1 MPEGHSIHRLAG
13 QFRDLLGGQVLGA
26 SSPQGRFAAGAAVLD
41 EQRLEVVRAYG
52 KHLFLG
58 FAPADWDGK
67 DTGAGLSGAAR
78 SAGGVETGVGGA
90 AAGAEAAVLSA
101 DSLGTIP
108 GEALTWLHIHLGI
121 YGSWRFTGDAKF
133 HEPLH
138 WLPPGSGQV
147 ANDTAAAAKPG
158 QTPNDAGMVPGLGTG
173 AELGANLEVTLLESG
188 ESVSLR
194 EIPAHTRADG
204 SAFAPHEHFA
214 DRWFLMPGQF
224 AVFEPV
230 GTVRLRLMNP
240 HGVADLS
247 GPNRCELLSG
257 EEARAIEA
265 RLGPDPLR
273 PDAQFEDFV
282 ARAARRQKGI
292 GEALMDQNLLAGVG
306 NIYRAEAL
314 FAARLSP
321 FVPAREVGERKLRRI
336 WEWLVS
342 VMPLGV
348 QSGRV
353 TTIDPADAAAFA
365 AREAA
370 AGREIQAVDQ
380 RYYVYQ
386 RDGRP
391 CVRCGATV
399 RLAVVG
405 GRKLYW
411 CPRCQR

>member
-13 QFRDLLGGQVLGA
+13 QFRALLGGQVLSA
-26 SSPQGRFAAGAAVLD
+26 SSPQGRFAAGATRLD
-41 EQRLEVVRAYG
+41 GQRLVAVRVHG

-58 FAPADWDGK
+58 FAPADLKVASVVAVTEGGSR
-67 DTGAGLSGAAR
+67 GAIS
-78 SAGGVETGVGGA
+78 E
-90 AAGAEAAVLSA
+90 
-101 DSLGTIP
+101 D
-108 GEALTWLHIHLGI
+108 ALTWLHVHLGI
-121 YGSWRFTGDAKF
+121 YGSWRFTGDAVF

-138 WLPPGSGQV
+138 WLLPESENQEDNRPDIEAQQTSHDAKPGSGL
-147 ANDTAAAAKPG
+147 DT
-158 QTPNDAGMVPGLGTG
+158 D
-173 AELGANLEVTLLESG
+173 AELGSGLEVTLVDSG
-188 ESVSLR
+188 ENVTIR

-224 AVFEPV
+224 RVFAPV

-247 GPNRCELLSG
+247 GPNRCELLDW
-257 EEARAIEA
+257 AQTRAIAA

-273 PDAQFEDFV
+273 PDAQFADFV
-282 ARAARRQKGI
+282 ARAGRRSKGI
-292 GEALMDQNLLAGVG
+292 GEALMDQNVAAGVG

-321 FVPAREVGERKLRRI
+321 FVPAREVSERKLRRV
-336 WEWLVS
+336 WDWLVEY
-342 VMPLGV
+342 MARGV
-348 QSGRV
+348 ESGRV
-353 TTIDPADAAAFA
+353 TTIGREDAAAFA
-365 AREAA
+365 ASEAA
-370 AGREIQAVDQ
+370 AGREAQAVDR

>member
-1 MPEGHSIHRLAG
+1 MPEGHSIHRLSG
-13 QFRDLLGGQVLGA
+13 QFQALLGGQVLGA
-26 SSPQGRFAAGAAVLD
+26 SSPQGRFAAGAAVL
-41 EQRLEVVRAYG
+41 EGQRLVVARAYG
-52 KHLFLG
+52 KHLLLG
-58 FAPADWDGK
+58 FAPADWSGEV
-67 DTGAGLSGAAR
+67 AGVESDAGAACPASGVAAAVR
-78 SAGGVETGVGGA
+78 GTAGDAEVGSSAGSRVA
-90 AAGAEAAVLSA
+90 SPLS
-101 DSLGTIP
+101 S
-108 GEALTWLHIHLGI
+108 LTWLHIHLGI

-138 WLPPGSGQV
+138 WLPSGLGQGSESRQLEAGL
-147 ANDTAAAAKPG
+147 G
-158 QTPNDAGMVPGLGTG
+158 QTPSAPRADSDLG
-173 AELGANLEVTLLESG
+173 ADVELGSSLEVTLVESG
-188 ESVSLR
+188 ENVTIR
-194 EIPAHTRADG
+194 EIPAHTRADD

-224 AVFEPV
+224 RIFEPV
-230 GTVRLRLMNP
+230 GTVRLRLMNS

-247 GPNRCELLSG
+247 GPNRCELLDWQ
-257 EEARAIEA
+257 EAQAIET

-273 PDAQFEDFV
+273 EDAIFADFV

-292 GEALMDQNLLAGVG
+292 GEALMDQNVLAGVG

-314 FAARLSP
+314 FAARLNP
-321 FVPAREVGERKLRRI
+321 FVPAREVSERKLRRI
-336 WEWLVS
+336 WDWLVT
-342 VMPLGV
+342 VMPAGV

-353 TTIDPADAAAFA
+353 TTIAPEDAAAFA
-365 AREAA
+365 ASEAA
-370 AGREIQAVDQ
+370 AGRELQAVDQ

>member
-13 QFRDLLGGQVLGA
+13 QFRVLLGGQVLSA
-26 SSPQGRFAAGAAVLD
+26 SSPQGRFAAGATRLD
-41 EQRLEVVRAYG
+41 GQRLVAVRVHG

-58 FAPADWDGK
+58 FAPADLKVASVVVVTEGGSR
-67 DTGAGLSGAAR
+67 GAIS
-78 SAGGVETGVGGA
+78 E
-90 AAGAEAAVLSA
+90 
-101 DSLGTIP
+101 D
-108 GEALTWLHIHLGI
+108 ALTWLHVHLGI
-121 YGSWRFTGDAKF
+121 YGSWRFTGDAVF

-138 WLPPGSGQV
+138 WLLPELENQEDSRTDIEAQQTSHDAKPGSGL
-147 ANDTAAAAKPG
+147 DT
-158 QTPNDAGMVPGLGTG
+158 D
-173 AELGANLEVTLLESG
+173 AELGSGLEVTLVDSG
-188 ESVSLR
+188 ENVTIR

-224 AVFEPV
+224 APFEPV

-247 GPNRCELLSG
+247 GPNRCELLDW
-257 EEARAIEA
+257 AQTRAIAA

-273 PDAQFEDFV
+273 PDAQFADFV
-282 ARAARRQKGI
+282 ARAGRRSKGI
-292 GEALMDQNLLAGVG
+292 GEALMDQNVAAGVG

-321 FVPAREVGERKLRRI
+321 FVPAREVSERKLRRI
-336 WEWLVS
+336 WDWLVAT
-342 VMPLGV
+342 MPSGV
-348 QSGRV
+348 ASGRV
-353 TTIDPADAAAFA
+353 TTLAPRDAADFA
-365 AREAA
+365 TRQ
-370 AGREIQAVDQ
+370 AGAGGKIQAVDQ

>member
-13 QFRDLLGGQVLGA
+13 QFRVLLGGQVLSA
-26 SSPQGRFAAGAAVLD
+26 SSPQGRFAAGATRLD
-41 EQRLEVVRAYG
+41 GQRLVAVRVHG

-58 FAPADWDGK
+58 FAPADLKVASVVAVTEGGSR
-67 DTGAGLSGAAR
+67 GAIS
-78 SAGGVETGVGGA
+78 E
-90 AAGAEAAVLSA
+90 
-101 DSLGTIP
+101 D
-108 GEALTWLHIHLGI
+108 ALTWLHVHLGI
-121 YGSWRFTGDAKF
+121 YGSWRFTGDAVF

-138 WLPPGSGQV
+138 WLLPELENQEDSRTDIEAQQTSHDAKPGSGL
-147 ANDTAAAAKPG
+147 DT
-158 QTPNDAGMVPGLGTG
+158 D
-173 AELGANLEVTLLESG
+173 AELGSGLEVTLVDSG
-188 ESVSLR
+188 ENVTIR

-224 AVFEPV
+224 RVFAPV

-247 GPNRCELLSG
+247 GPNRCELLDW
-257 EEARAIEA
+257 AQTQAIAA

-273 PDAQFEDFV
+273 PDARFTHFV
-282 ARAARRQKGI
+282 ARAATRKKGI
-292 GEALMDQNLLAGVG
+292 GEALMDQNVIAGVG

-321 FVPAREVGERKLRRI
+321 FVPAREVSERKLRRV
-336 WEWLVS
+336 WDWLVEY
-342 VMPLGV
+342 MARGV
-348 QSGRV
+348 ESGRI
-353 TTIDPADAAAFA
+353 TTIGREDAAAFA
-365 AREAA
+365 ASEAA
-370 AGREIQAVDQ
+370 AGREAQAVDR